1 MSKEENKQLFEK
13 AIQLFEN
20 KIGDEYQYILRRL
33 KELSSDDCLDD
44 YMYDTCE
51 KFKLNMDSIND
62 YKKFIDNNYEL
73 YSQIS
78 PALFINDDGNVSLQ
92 KTISKNLSIYILF
105 KGNNIVNFYINKFDS
120 DIYEKDISID
130 FMINVL
136 KKIFLINIHKHTK
149 TNH

>member
-136 KKIFLINIHKHTK
+136 KKYF
-149 TNH
+149 

>member
-33 KELSSDDCLDD
+33 KELSSDDCLED

-78 PALFINDDGNVSLQ
+78 PALFINDNGDVSLQ
-92 KTISKNLSIYILF
+92 KTVSKNLSIYILF

-136 KKIFLINIHKHTK
+136 KNIFN
-149 TNH
+149 

>member
-33 KELSSDDCLDD
+33 KELSSDDCLND

-92 KTISKNLSIYILF
+92 KTVSKNLSIYILF

-136 KKIFLINIHKHTK
+136 KKYF
-149 TNH
+149 

>member
-1 MSKEENKQLFEK
+1 MSMEENKQLFEK

-20 KIGDEYQYILRRL
+20 NIDNEYQYILRRL

-92 KTISKNLSIYILF
+92 KTVSKNLSIYILF

-136 KKIFLINIHKHTK
+136 KKYF
-149 TNH
+149 

>member
-1 MSKEENKQLFEK
+1 MSKEENKQLFK
-13 AIQLFEN
+13 TAIQLFEN
-20 KIGDEYQYILRRL
+20 KIGNEYQYILRRL

-92 KTISKNLSIYILF
+92 KTTKKLSVYVLF
-105 KGNNIVNFYINKFDS
+105 KGNNKVNFFY
-120 DIYEKDISID
+120 
-130 FMINVL
+130 
-136 KKIFLINIHKHTK
+136 
-149 TNH
+149 

>member
-1 MSKEENKQLFEK
+1 MSKKENKQLFEK

-33 KELSSDDCLDD
+33 KELSSDDCLED

-51 KFKLNMDSIND
+51 KFKLNIDSIND

-78 PALFINDDGNVSLQ
+78 PALFINDNGNVSLQ
-92 KTISKNLSIYILF
+92 KTVSKNLSIYILF

-130 FMINVL
+130 FMITVL
-136 KKIFLINIHKHTK
+136 KNIFNQYP
-149 TNH
+149 

>member
-1 MSKEENKQLFEK
+1 MSKEENKQLFK
-13 AIQLFEN
+13 TAIQLFEN
-20 KIGDEYQYILRRL
+20 KIGNEYQYILRRL

-92 KTISKNLSIYILF
+92 KTVFKNLFIYILF
-105 KGNNIVNFYINKFDS
+105 KGSDIVNFNINQLDN
-120 DIYEKDISID
+120 DIYKKDTSID
-130 FMINVL
+130 FMIKTLKNVL
-136 KKIFLINIHKHTK
+136 N
-149 TNH
+149 

>member
-92 KTISKNLSIYILF
+92 KTVSKNLSIYILF

-136 KKIFLINIHKHTK
+136 KKYF
-149 TNH
+149 

>member
-78 PALFINDDGNVSLQ
+78 SALFINDDGNVSLQ

-105 KGNNIVNFYINKFDS
+105 KGNNIVNFYINKFDG

-136 KKIFLINIHKHTK
+136 KKYF
-149 TNH
+149 

>member
-1 MSKEENKQLFEK
+1 MSKKENKQLFEK

-136 KKIFLINIHKHTK
+136 KKYF
-149 TNH
+149 